1 MPPNRIYIGEAER
14 NSVTE
19 AEFEGCIKRI
29 CQGDQMGLKD
39 IYVEYLPYIYR
50 VVYGIVGNKESAEDI
65 TSDFFVKLW
74 SFAPK
79 YRPGNGHKG
88 YLATIARNMAFDHL
102 RRCRREIPMEDPEQ
116 VIYGMKSGTTAG
128 DETDADRETDIVRE
142 TDAGTDHSAGGVGA
156 DNKVEKGVRKNRMDG
171 SGNPGATPEEQ
182 VISDLS
188 LKDALEKLKPEERR
202 IIDMKVLGE
211 MTFKEIAE
219 LLGIPMGTVTWRYQE
234 GIKRLRRCG
243 YE

>member
-1 MPPNRIYIGEAER
+1 M
-14 NSVTE
+14 TE
-19 AEFEGCIKRI
+19 AEFERCIKRI

-39 IYVEYLPYIYR
+39 IYVDYLPYIYR

-74 SFAPK
+74 SLAPK
-79 YRPGNGHKG
+79 YQPGNGHKG
-88 YLATIARNMAFDHL
+88 YLATIARNMAIDHM
-102 RRCRREIPMEDPEQ
+102 RKCRREVPVEEPEQ
-116 VIYGMKSGTTAG
+116 VIYGKRSGMDG
-128 DETDADRETDIVRE
+128 GQETDV
-142 TDAGTDHSAGGVGA
+142 DHGAGGSGPG
-156 DNKVEKGVRKNRMDG
+156 NGMEKGAGGTGM
-171 SGNPGATPEEQ
+171 GNAPDSHTETPEEQ
-182 VISDLS
+182 VVSKLS
-188 LKDALEKLKPEERR
+188 LRDALEQLKPEERR

>member
-1 MPPNRIYIGEAER
+1 M
-14 NSVTE
+14 TE

-50 VVYGIVGNKESAEDI
+50 VVYGIVGNKENAEDI

-88 YLATIARNMAFDHL
+88 YLATIARNMAVDHL
-102 RRCRREIPMEDPEQ
+102 RRCRREIPMGDPEQ
-116 VIYGMKSGTTAG
+116 MIYGIKSGTAVG
-128 DETDADRETDIVRE
+128 GETDV
-142 TDAGTDHSAGGVGA
+142 GTDHSTGGNVA
-156 DNKVEKGVRKNRMDG
+156 DNEAEKNVRKGGMETG
-171 SGNPGATPEEQ
+171 SESHVETPEEQ
-182 VISDLS
+182 VISDIS

-219 LLGIPMGTVTWRYQE
+219 LLDIPMGTVTWRYQE

>member
-1 MPPNRIYIGEAER
+1 M
-14 NSVTE
+14 TE
-19 AEFEGCIKRI
+19 AEFDGCIKRI

-50 VVYGIVGNKESAEDI
+50 VVYGIVGNKETAEDI

-88 YLATIARNMAFDHL
+88 YLATIARNMAVDHL
-102 RRCRREIPMEDPEQ
+102 RRCRREIPMDDPEQ
-116 VIYGMKSGTTAG
+116 MIYGIKSGTAASG
-128 DETDADRETDIVRE
+128 EMDV
-142 TDAGTDHSAGGVGA
+142 GTDNGA
-156 DNKVEKGVRKNRMDG
+156 EKNVRKDG
-171 SGNPGATPEEQ
+171 MGNGSESHAETPEEQ
-182 VISDLS
+182 VVSNLS
-188 LKDALEKLKPEERR
+188 LKDALERLKPEERR

-219 LLGIPMGTVTWRYQE
+219 LLDIPMGTVTWRYQE

>member
-1 MPPNRIYIGEAER
+1 M
-14 NSVTE
+14 TE

-29 CQGDQMGLKD
+29 CHGDQMGLKD

-50 VVYGIVGNKESAEDI
+50 VIYGIVGNKENAEDI

-88 YLATIARNMAFDHL
+88 YLATIARNMAVDHL
-102 RRCRREIPMEDPEQ
+102 RKCRREIPMEDPEQ
-116 VIYGMKSGTTAG
+116 MIYGIRSGTAA
-128 DETDADRETDIVRE
+128 DRDTDADRTME
-142 TDAGTDHSAGGVGA
+142 AGSDHGMDGCGA
-156 DNKVEKGVRKNRMDG
+156 DHNAEKGVRKDVMG
-171 SGNPGATPEEQ
+171 SGSERPAETPEEQ
-182 VISDLS
+182 VVSNLS
-188 LKDALEKLKPEERR
+188 LKEALEKLKPEERR

-219 LLGIPMGTVTWRYQE
+219 LLDIPMGTVTWRYQE

>member
-1 MPPNRIYIGEAER
+1 M
-14 NSVTE
+14 TE
-19 AEFEGCIKRI
+19 AEFERCIKRI

-50 VVYGIVGNKESAEDI
+50 VVYGIVGNKENAEDI

-88 YLATIARNMAFDHL
+88 YLATIARNMAVDHL
-102 RRCRREIPMEDPEQ
+102 RRCRREIPMEEPEGM
-116 VIYGMKSGTTAG
+116 IYAIRSGTADG
-128 DETDADRETDIVRE
+128 QETDADADRGTGGI
-142 TDAGTDHSAGGVGA
+142 GTDYHMERGVKSDGMRGGS
-156 DNKVEKGVRKNRMDG
+156 E
-171 SGNPGATPEEQ
+171 SHEQTPEDQ
-182 VISDLS
+182 VISNLS

-219 LLGIPMGTVTWRYQE
+219 LLDIPMGTVTWRYQE

>member
-1 MPPNRIYIGEAER
+1 
-14 NSVTE
+14 
-19 AEFEGCIKRI
+19 
-29 CQGDQMGLKD
+29 MGLKD

-116 VIYGMKSGTTAG
+116 VIYGIKSGTDDVRETHSEREAAYG
-128 DETDADRETDIVRE
+128 RETDAERETDIVRE
-142 TDAGTDHSAGGVGA
+142 TDAEADHGANGAGA
-156 DNKVEKGVRKNRMDG
+156 DNKVEKGVRKNRMGG
-171 SGNPGATPEEQ
+171 SENSAATPEEQ
-182 VISDLS
+182 VISDIS

>member
-1 MPPNRIYIGEAER
+1 M
-14 NSVTE
+14 TE

-50 VVYGIVGNKESAEDI
+50 VVYGIVGNKENAEDI

-88 YLATIARNMAFDHL
+88 YLATIARNMAVDHL
-102 RRCRREIPMEDPEQ
+102 RRCRREIPMGDPEQ
-116 VIYGMKSGTTAG
+116 MIYGIKSGTAAG
-128 DETDADRETDIVRE
+128 GETDV
-142 TDAGTDHSAGGVGA
+142 GTDHSTGGNGA
-156 DNKVEKGVRKNRMDG
+156 DNEAEKNVRKGGMGNG
-171 SGNPGATPEEQ
+171 SESHAETPEEQ
-182 VISDLS
+182 VVSKIS

-219 LLGIPMGTVTWRYQE
+219 LLDIPMGTVTWRYQE

>member
-1 MPPNRIYIGEAER
+1 M
-14 NSVTE
+14 TE
-19 AEFEGCIKRI
+19 AEFEGCMKRI

-50 VVYGIVGNKESAEDI
+50 VVYGIVGNKETAEDI

-88 YLATIARNMAFDHL
+88 YLATIARNMAVDHL
-102 RRCRREIPMEDPEQ
+102 RRCRREVPMEDPEQ
-116 VIYGMKSGTTAG
+116 MIYGIKSGTVAG
-128 DETDADRETDIVRE
+128 GETDV
-142 TDAGTDHSAGGVGA
+142 GTDNGA
-156 DNKVEKGVRKNRMDG
+156 EKNVRKDG
-171 SGNPGATPEEQ
+171 MGNGSESHAATPEEQ
-182 VISDLS
+182 VVSKIS

-219 LLGIPMGTVTWRYQE
+219 LLDIPMGTVTWRYQE

>member
-1 MPPNRIYIGEAER
+1 MPLNRIYIGEAER
-14 NSVTE
+14 INVTE
-19 AEFEGCIKRI
+19 AEFGGCIKRI

-102 RRCRREIPMEDPEQ
+102 RRCSREISMDDPEQ
-116 VIYGMKSGTTAG
+116 MIYGIKSGTAAG
-128 DETDADRETDIVRE
+128 GETDV
-142 TDAGTDHSAGGVGA
+142 GTDNGA
-156 DNKVEKGVRKNRMDG
+156 EKNVRKDGMG
-171 SGNPGATPEEQ
+171 SGSESPAETPEEQ
-182 VISDLS
+182 VISKLS

-219 LLGIPMGTVTWRYQE
+219 LLDIPMGTVTWRYQE
-234 GIKRLRRCG
+234 GIKRLRRYG

>member
-1 MPPNRIYIGEAER
+1 M
-14 NSVTE
+14 TE

-29 CQGDQMGLKD
+29 CQGDQTGLKD

-50 VVYGIVGNKESAEDI
+50 VVYGIVGNKENAEDI

-102 RRCRREIPMEDPEQ
+102 RKCRREIPMDDPEQ
-116 VIYGMKSGTTAG
+116 MIYGIKSGTAVG
-128 DETDADRETDIVRE
+128 GETDIDRK
-142 TDAGTDHSAGGVGA
+142 TDQGSDHGTGGSESESPA
-156 DNKVEKGVRKNRMDG
+156 E
-171 SGNPGATPEEQ
+171 TPEEQ
-182 VISDLS
+182 VVSNLS

-219 LLGIPMGTVTWRYQE
+219 LLDIPMGTVTWRYQE

>member
-1 MPPNRIYIGEAER
+1 M
-14 NSVTE
+14 TE
-19 AEFEGCIKRI
+19 AEFERCMKRI
-29 CQGDQMGLKD
+29 CQGDRMGLKD

-50 VVYGIVGNKESAEDI
+50 VIYGIVGNKENAEDI

-88 YLATIARNMAFDHL
+88 YLATIARNMAVDYL
-102 RRCRREIPMEDPEQ
+102 RKCRREIPMEEPEQ
-116 VIYGMKSGTTAG
+116 MLYGTRSGT
-128 DETDADRETDIVRE
+128 ADGRE
-142 TDAGTDHSAGGVGA
+142 TDAAVDHGPGEKGTDFGGESV
-156 DNKVEKGVRKNRMDG
+156 VRNNGMEG
-171 SGNPGATPEEQ
+171 GTEHHTQTPEEQ
-182 VISDLS
+182 VVSKLS
-188 LKDALEKLKPEERR
+188 LKDALERLKPEERR

-219 LLGIPMGTVTWRYQE
+219 LLDIPMGTVTWRYQE
-234 GIKRLRRCG
+234 GIKRLRRYG

>member
-1 MPPNRIYIGEAER
+1 M
-14 NSVTE
+14 TE
-19 AEFEGCIKRI
+19 AEFESCIKRI

-39 IYVEYLPYIYR
+39 IYIEYLPYIYR
-50 VVYGIVGNKESAEDI
+50 VVYGIVENKENAEDI

-88 YLATIARNMAFDHL
+88 YLATIARNMAVDHL
-102 RRCRREIPMEDPEQ
+102 RRTRREIPMEEPEQ
-116 VIYGMKSGTTAG
+116 MIYGMKSGT
-128 DETDADRETDIVRE
+128 DADGG
-142 TDAGTDHSAGGVGA
+142 TDAGAERGAGGIGA
-156 DNKVEKGVRKNRMDG
+156 DSGMEKGIRKDVMGNG
-171 SGNPGATPEEQ
+171 SESHAKTPEEQ
-182 VISDLS
+182 VVSMLS
-188 LKDALEKLKPEERR
+188 LKDALAKLKPEERR

-219 LLGIPMGTVTWRYQE
+219 LLDIPMGTVTWRYQE
-234 GIKRLRRCG
+234 GIKRLRRWG